1 MSLNIIPADL
11 LNNLYFQT
19 YSPIRGSGWGVGGLD
34 GGGGGGLKISKREIF
49 EHAEKCSET

>member
-34 GGGGGGLKISKREIF
+34 GGGGGGEGLDGGGSRWGGV
-49 EHAEKCSET
+49 SEN